1 MCYELWEVF
10 TESKAGDFEF
20 SLALNNINNLRLT
33 CKADV
38 EGGIVEVSLEDEI
51 ELKELYIQLKD
62 YFLKKGGCDV

>member
-10 TESKAGDFEF
+10 TESNAGDFEF